1 MTKPT
6 IGILGVGHLTSH
18 IAHGF
23 AASDEMADIVL
34 SPRNGELALELNT
47 KFGMDIAADNAALVE
62 RSSVVLIG
70 VRQFQAADVVRGLPW
85 REDHT
90 VVSLCA
96 GLALSELEPH
106 VNGAALVR
114 AMPLIAARY
123 GESPTCV
130 FPDNAAAIDVLS
142 RCGST
147 IVLRSEEEFDA
158 ASVSACYSS
167 WVLGVMDR
175 MTTWS
180 EDAGLAPDT
189 ARRIVTEMTR
199 AAAILARERTDGS
212 IGDLIDEL
220 ATPRSFTEIGYER
233 LQAQDA
239 FTPWQDT
246 ADLVFGKLRG

>member
-1 MTKPT
+1 MTQTK

-18 IAHGF
+18 IVHGF
-23 AASDEMADIVL
+23 AASEEPLDILL
-34 SPRNGELALELNT
+34 SPRNGELAGELNA
-47 KFGMDIAADNAALVE
+47 KFGMEIAGDNAALVE
-62 RSSVVLIG
+62 RSDVVLIG
-70 VRQFQAADVVRGLPW
+70 VRQFQAIEVVRGLPW
-85 REDHT
+85 RTDHT

-106 VNGAALVR
+106 VNGAALAR
-114 AMPLIAARY
+114 AMPLITARY

-130 FPDNAAAIDVLS
+130 FPDNAAALDALS
-142 RCGST
+142 RCGNP
-147 IVLRSEEEFDA
+147 IVLRSEEEFNA
-158 ASVSACYSS
+158 ATVSACYSS
-167 WVLGVMDR
+167 WVLGVMER
-175 MTTWS
+175 MTAWS
-180 EDAGLAPDT
+180 EDAGLAPET
-189 ARRIVTEMTR
+189 ARQVVTEMTR

-239 FTPWQDT
+239 FTPWNDT